1 MKKLFFM
8 LIFSCF
14 LSKNAY
20 ALTCK
25 DIKSDVLVFVE
36 YSFGKLNYDFS
47 KTTSEITSM
56 AKNFDL
62 VKTNHIAE
70 GLSTIN
76 LNYDISVYTQTQQIN
91 DKNFC
96 AVPVKVN
103 VSIVIENPT
112 IYISNSLEKDSC
124 KYNIVMRHEKTHQQI
139 NIKTLEYYLPILKAA
154 ITNII
159 KKQNN
164 IPITDINRLDQA
176 TIQITEK
183 YTKDIKPLI
192 DYIKKEISQQQQR
205 LDNMEN
211 YKFESKLCRN

>member
-1 MKKLFFM
+1 
-8 LIFSCF
+8 
-14 LSKNAY
+14 
-20 ALTCK
+20 
-25 DIKSDVLVFVE
+25 
-36 YSFGKLNYDFS
+36 
-47 KTTSEITSM
+47 
-56 AKNFDL
+56 
-62 VKTNHIAE
+62 
-70 GLSTIN
+70 
-76 LNYDISVYTQTQQIN
+76 
-91 DKNFC
+91 
-96 AVPVKVN
+96 
-103 VSIVIENPT
+103 
-112 IYISNSLEKDSC
+112 
-124 KYNIVMRHEKTHQQI
+124 MRHEKTHQQI

-164 IPITDINRLDQA
+164 IPITDINQLDQA